1 MSWTHL
7 IRFIAE
13 EDGQIHLGQVD
24 AAQHPDVGLAVIN
37 GEKVTAKLITGSVFD
52 GVVTEKTLQ
61 VARLLSP
68 LSMDEIPAI
77 RCLGLNYKDHAK
89 EASMPIPN
97 EPVLFFKPRTALNGP
112 SPAKIN
118 IPKLAQDGTSD
129 YEAEL
134 SIVIGKTGKDI
145 PQDKALEYVL
155 GYTASNDVSAR
166 AQQFKNSQWCFSKGF
181 DGSCPIGPTLV
192 SASAIGDVHQLQI
205 KAIYNGQ
212 VVQDSNTRCKNQ
224 MLTVMNREMIF
235 SIAETIAFLSQGTT
249 LEKGTIIM
257 TGTGPG
263 IGAMRNPKI
272 VLNDGDDIRVEVEKI
287 GTLVNTVYYE

>member
-24 AAQHPDVGLAVIN
+24 ASQHPDVGLAVEK
-37 GEKVTAKLITGSVFD
+37 GEKVTARLITGSAFD
-52 GVVTEKTLQ
+52 GVVTDRVLN
-61 VARLLSP
+61 VSRLLSP
-68 LSMDEIPAI
+68 LSMDEIPVI

-89 EASMPIPN
+89 EANMPIPN

-134 SIVIGKTGKDI
+134 SIVIGKSGKDI
-145 PQDKALEYVL
+145 PKEKALEYVL

-166 AQQFKNSQWCFSKGF
+166 AQQFKNSQWSFSKG
-181 DGSCPIGPTLV
+181 
-192 SASAIGDVHQLQI
+192 
-205 KAIYNGQ
+205 KA
-212 VVQDSNTRCKNQ
+212 
-224 MLTVMNREMIF
+224 
-235 SIAETIAFLSQGTT
+235 AFCMSG
-249 LEKGTIIM
+249 E
-257 TGTGPG
+257 
-263 IGAMRNPKI
+263 
-272 VLNDGDDIRVEVEKI
+272 
-287 GTLVNTVYYE
+287 